1 MNNGSRIARNTMFLY
16 FRMMCVMLVSL
27 YTVRVTLT
35 ALGVEDYGIYQAVGG
50 IVTMLSFI
58 NNALGTGSS
67 RFLTFELG
75 KGFSERLKQ
84 TFSTLLMAHV
94 FIAVCVLVVAELAG
108 MWYIFTH
115 LNVADE
121 KIFSAVIVFQLSVIT
136 AMMSMTQIPYTA
148 TIIAHE
154 QLKIY
159 AYVSLVEV
167 SVKLAIA
174 FAISV
179 SPYYRLELYA
189 FMLCCNQL
197 LVMMIYRV
205 YCYRH
210 YMESHFSRKL
220 ISFDLLRPVVAF
232 SSWSCFASLAISLI
246 NQGTLLL
253 LNTFFSP
260 AVVSARV
267 IALQV
272 NSAAQQFLDNFRT
285 AANPQ
290 IIKKFASGDYA
301 GSQKLLLASTRLSYF
316 LMLVLAI
323 PIIILAEPLLNFWL
337 TDVPEYAVAFLQW
350 SMVQSLFAVFDSSL
364 YIALYAKGQLRE
376 NALLSPSIGFL
387 VVPLEYILFRY
398 GYSPMV
404 VAYLLTGVYATLG
417 LIIKPVLICRIANY
431 RYADI
436 FRMFV
441 RCGIVTLLSLGS
453 VYLLITGIDVNTYQG
468 FGEICVITLISNL
481 VIISCFGLKKDER
494 EMIMKA
500 VRKKFAK
507 LL

>member
-1 MNNGSRIARNTMFLY
+1 MNNGSRIAQNTMFLY

-27 YTVRVTLT
+27 YTVRVTLS

-58 NNALGTGSS
+58 NGALGTGSS
-67 RFLTFELG
+67 RFLTFEMG

-94 FIAVCVLVVAELAG
+94 FIAVCVLVVAEVAG

-115 LNVADE
+115 LNVAEE
-121 KIFSAVIVFQLSVIT
+121 KIFSAIIVFQLSVVT

-167 SVKLAIA
+167 SIRLAIA

-189 FMLCCNQL
+189 IMLCCNQL
-197 LVMMIYRV
+197 FVILIYRV

-220 ISFDLLRPVVAF
+220 INFELLKPVVAF
-232 SSWSCFASLAISLI
+232 SSWSCFASLAISLA

-285 AANPQ
+285 AVNPQ

-301 GSQKLLLASTRLSYF
+301 GSQRLLLTSTRLSYF

-337 TDVPEYAVAFLQW
+337 TDVPEYSVAFLQW

-364 YIALYAKGQLRE
+364 YVALYAKGQLRE
-376 NALLSPSIGFL
+376 NALLSPSLLFL
-387 VVPLEYILFRY
+387 AVPLEYILFVY
-398 GYSPMV
+398 GHSPMV
-404 VAYLLTGVYATLG
+404 VAYLLIGVYATLG
-417 LIIKPVLICRIANY
+417 LIIKPILTCCIADY

-436 FRMFV
+436 FRMFA
-441 RCGIVTLLSLGS
+441 RCGVVTILSLIS
-453 VYLLITGIDVNTYQG
+453 VYLLTSGIDVNTYHG
-468 FGEICVITLISNL
+468 FLEICVITVISNV
-481 VIISCFGLKKDER
+481 VIILCFGVKKDER
-494 EMIMKA
+494 GMMLKT

>member
-1 MNNGSRIARNTMFLY
+1 MNNGSRIAQNTMFLY

-27 YTVRVTLT
+27 YTVRVTLS

-58 NNALGTGSS
+58 NSALGTGSS

-75 KGFSERLKQ
+75 KGFSEKLKQ
-84 TFSTLLMAHV
+84 TFSTLLVAHIL
-94 FIAVCVLVVAELAG
+94 IAVVVLVVSELVG

-115 LNVADE
+115 LNVVDE
-121 KIFSAVIVFQLSVIT
+121 KILSAVIVFQLSVVT

-179 SPYYRLELYA
+179 LPYCRLELYA

-197 LVMMIYRV
+197 FVMLIYRV

-210 YMESHFSRKL
+210 YMESHFSRRL
-220 ISFDLLRPVVAF
+220 ISFDLLRPVISF
-232 SSWSCFASLAISLI
+232 SSWSCFASLATSLI

-285 AANPQ
+285 AVNPQ

-301 GSQKLLLASTRLSYF
+301 GSQRLLLASTRLSYF
-316 LMLVLAI
+316 LILILAI

-337 TDVPEYAVAFLQW
+337 TDVPEYSVAFLQW

-364 YIALYAKGQLRE
+364 YIALYAKGKLRE

-387 VVPLEYILFRY
+387 VVPFEYILFVY

-417 LIIKPVLICRIANY
+417 MIIKPVLICRIANY

-436 FRMFV
+436 FRMFA
-441 RCGIVTLLSLGS
+441 RCGVVTLLSLIS
-453 VYLLITGIDVNTYQG
+453 IYILISGIDVNTYQG
-468 FGEICVITLISNL
+468 FWEICVITFVANLI
-481 VIISCFGLKKDER
+481 IISGLGVTQFER
-494 EMIMKA
+494 EMFLNVI
-500 VRKKFAK
+500 RKKIFK
-507 LL
+507 RL